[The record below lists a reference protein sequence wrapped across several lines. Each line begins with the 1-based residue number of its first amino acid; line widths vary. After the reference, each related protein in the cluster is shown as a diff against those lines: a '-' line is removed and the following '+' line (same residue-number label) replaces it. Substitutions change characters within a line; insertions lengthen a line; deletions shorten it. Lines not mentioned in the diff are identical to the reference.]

1 MSEIEQSYFRIE
13 LHDPAVPSFCT
24 FPKKLFG
31 TLADIAEVIDCMEQK
46 GVRADTVDA
55 FGRYLEGEQDAE
67 HYVCYNKKKLL
78 QPVEMISMERL
89 EIDEAQWEHTNAWG
103 CIYTMRASHISV
115 TQAVF
120 YDGDRYYRCIRP
132 QFADLQYNGSQGD
145 RWMDIGRCFW
155 GNVGLMTACNDK
167 CKLALFVETQCEK
180 NADAVLSNMGDEKK
194 LDYSRACDEFFGD
207 G

>member
-31 TLADIAEVIDCMEQK
+31 TLADIAEVIDC
-46 GVRADTVDA
+46 
-55 FGRYLEGEQDAE
+55 
-67 HYVCYNKKKLL
+67 
-78 QPVEMISMERL
+78 MERL